1 MIFWH
6 KFIAISWLLFGDI
19 LNVFL
24 SDLTIE
30 EELKEKSV
38 TLVFIFLGILVHIK
52 YSMQIWR
59 NF

>member
-52 YSMQIWR
+52 YSMQFWR